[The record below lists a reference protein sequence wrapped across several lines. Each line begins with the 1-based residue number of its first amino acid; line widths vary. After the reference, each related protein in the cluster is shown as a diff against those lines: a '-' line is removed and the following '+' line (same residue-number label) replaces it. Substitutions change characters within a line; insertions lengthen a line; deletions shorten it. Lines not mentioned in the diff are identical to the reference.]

1 MHTLPHILP
10 LPYAFHQLT
19 DDGKR
24 KPVGTVFKDIQGA
37 EKNISN
43 VKTIPGLAKT
53 AVDAVDVA
61 NTTMTQLDTINSV
74 YLQPLSVF
82 NKVVDGIAN
91 VCSSNRSSS
100 ILTNDYI

>member
-10 LPYAFHQLT
+10 IPYAFHQLT
-19 DDGKR
+19 DDG

-61 NTTMTQLDTINSV
+61 NTMMTQLDTINSV
-74 YLQPLSVF
+74 YLQPLSAF
-82 NKVVDGIAN
+82 NKVVDSIAN
-91 VCSSNRSSS
+91 ICSSN
-100 ILTNDYI
+100 